1 MEAEVTRSFRSR
13 LMAIPKECRMKIGE
27 IPYQKGM
34 RATSRKNKV
43 IEILKEYNVPFTEV
57 GTGTNRFIVKY
68 DGFALKIALDREG
81 VADNKQEWV
90 MSDMLSPN
98 VATAWEISK
107 GGHLLVATYA
117 PAFTSYSEMSIYGT
131 KIRKILDQWGSR
143 FLLGDVGFN
152 RVNYANWGLLGGVPV
167 CIDYA
172 YIFPASMDLFKC
184 ICGCKR
190 MKFTDESYSSYKCSE
205 CGREY
210 EDRDLRAKISQDDRL
225 RLFNTVEGVEMH
237 SPTEEHVVPAKYIP
251 KNNNPDLPNPDF
263 ATIDYVRMKHG
274 MPSWWANNERRF

>member
-1 MEAEVTRSFRSR
+1 METTGELRSFRSR
-13 LMAIPKECRMKIGE
+13 LMTLPKECRIKIGE
-27 IPYQKGM
+27 VSYQKGM
-34 RATSRKNKV
+34 RATSRKNRV
-43 IEILKEYNVPFTEV
+43 IEILNEYNIPFTEV

-98 VATAWEISK
+98 VATAYEISK

-131 KIRKILDQWGSR
+131 KIRKILDRWGSR

-190 MKFTDESYSSYKCSE
+190 MKFTDESYSAYKCTE

-225 RLFNTVEGVEMH
+225 RLFNTVEGIEMH
-237 SPTEEHVVPAKYIP
+237 SPMEDHMVAAKYLP
-251 KNNNPDLPNPDF
+251 KDTNPDSPNPDV
-263 ATIDYVRMKHG
+263 TTMEYVNMKHG
-274 MPSWWANNERRF
+274 NRSWWTG

>member
-1 MEAEVTRSFRSR
+1 MMEDGALRVFRSR
-13 LMAIPKECRMKIGE
+13 LMALPMEAKIKIGE
-27 IPYQKGM
+27 VPYQKGM
-34 RATSRKNKV
+34 RATSRKNRV
-43 IEILKEYNVPFTEV
+43 IEILKEYEIPFTEV

-81 VADNKQEWV
+81 IADNKQEWV
-90 MSDMLSPN
+90 MSDMLAPH
-98 VATAWEISK
+98 VATACEISK

-117 PAFTSYSEMSIYGT
+117 PAFTSYTEMSVYGQ
-131 KIRKILDQWGSR
+131 KIRKILESWGSR

-152 RVNYANWGLLGGVPV
+152 RINYANWGMLGGNPV

-190 MKFTDESYSSYKCSE
+190 MTFTDDSYSTYKCVE
-205 CGREY
+205 CGRQY

-225 RLFNTVEGVEMH
+225 RLFNNVEGIEMH
-237 SPTEEHVVPAKYIP
+237 SAEEEHMAAAKYLP
-251 KNNNPDLPNPDF
+251 RNTNPDQPDPDI
-263 ATIDYVRMKHG
+263 TTQEYIRSKQGLGSIWNY
-274 MPSWWANNERRF
+274 

>member
-1 MEAEVTRSFRSR
+1 MEDQSEFRNFRSR
-13 LMAIPKECRMKIGE
+13 IMALPEECRFEIGE
-27 IPYQKGM
+27 VSYQKGM

-43 IEILKEYNVPFTEV
+43 VEILKKYNIPFTEV

-98 VATAWEISK
+98 VATAHEISN

-117 PAFTSYSEMSIYGT
+117 PAFTSYTEMSIYGQ
-131 KIRKILDQWGSR
+131 KIRKILDSWGSR

-152 RVNYANWGLLGGVPV
+152 RINYANWGLLGGVPV

-172 YIFPASMDLFKC
+172 YIFPATMDLFKC

-190 MKFTDESYSSYKCSE
+190 MTFTDDSYSSYKCTE

-210 EDRDLRAKISQDDRL
+210 EDRDLRAKISQETRL
-225 RLFNTVEGVEMH
+225 NLFNTVEGVEMH
-237 SPTEEHVVPAKYIP
+237 APIEKHKVSAKYLP
-251 KNNNPDLPNPDF
+251 KDTNPDSPDPNK
-263 ATIDYVRMKHG
+263 TTMEYVRIKNSMS
-274 MPSWWANNERRF
+274 SWWAG

>member
-1 MEAEVTRSFRSR
+1 METPGQVCTFRSR
-13 LMAIPKECRMKIGE
+13 IMALPKECRYEIGE
-27 IPYQKGM
+27 VSYQKGM

-43 IEILKEYNVPFTEV
+43 IEILKKYDVPFTEV

-81 VADNKQEWV
+81 IADNKQEWV
-90 MSDMLSPN
+90 MSDMLSPD
-98 VATAWEISK
+98 VAPACDISK
-107 GGHLLVATYA
+107 GGHLLVASYA

-131 KIRKILDQWGSR
+131 KIRKILDKWGSR

-152 RVNYANWGLLGGVPV
+152 RVNYANWGLLGGNPV

-190 MKFTDESYSSYKCSE
+190 MKFTDDSYSSYKCSE

-225 RLFNTVEGVEMH
+225 KLFNSVEGIEMH
-237 SPTEEHVVPAKYIP
+237 NSIEDHMVDAKYIP
-251 KNNNPDLPNPDF
+251 TNTNPDLPNPDL
-263 ATIDYVRMKHG
+263 ATMDYVRMKHG
-274 MPSWWANNERRF
+274 MRSWWAG

>member
-1 MEAEVTRSFRSR
+1 MTIPFEARV
-13 LMAIPKECRMKIGE
+13 KIGE
-27 IPYQKGM
+27 VAYQKGM
-34 RATSRKNKV
+34 RATSRRNRV

-90 MSDMLSPN
+90 MAEMLSPD
-98 VATAWEISK
+98 VAMAYEISK
-107 GGHLLVATYA
+107 GGHLLVAAYA
-117 PAFTSYSEMSIYGT
+117 PAFTSYAEMLGYPQIKSILERWGT
-131 KIRKILDQWGSR
+131 R

-152 RVNYANWGLLGGVPV
+152 RVNYANWGLLGGKPV

-184 ICGCKR
+184 NCGCKR
-190 MKFTDESYSSYKCSE
+190 MKFVDDTCSEYKCIE

-210 EDRDLRAKISQDDRL
+210 QDRELRCKISQDDRL
-225 RLFNTVEGVEMH
+225 KLFNSVEGVEMH
-237 SPTEEHVVPAKYIP
+237 SPMEQHMAAAKYLP
-251 KNNNPDLPNPDF
+251 KDINPDQPNPDLITMN
-263 ATIDYVRMKHG
+263 YVRMKQG
-274 MPSWWANNERRF
+274 LSSFWTG

>member
-1 MEAEVTRSFRSR
+1 METAGEYRDFRSR
-13 LMAIPKECRMKIGE
+13 LMALPKECRIRIGE
-27 IPYQKGM
+27 VSYQKGM
-34 RATSRKNKV
+34 RATSRKNMV
-43 IEILKEYNVPFTEV
+43 IDSLKEFNIPFTEG

-90 MSDMLSPN
+90 MSDMLSPD
-98 VATAWEISK
+98 VATACEISK

-117 PAFTSYSEMSIYGT
+117 PAFTSYSEMSIYAP
-131 KIRKILDQWGSR
+131 KIRKILDKWGSR
-143 FLLGDVGFN
+143 FLLGDVGIN
-152 RVNYANWGLLGGVPV
+152 RINYANWGLLGGKPV

-190 MKFTDESYSSYKCSE
+190 MKFTDDSYSAYKCIE

-210 EDRDLRAKISQDDRL
+210 EDRDLRAKISQETRL
-225 RLFNTVEGVEMH
+225 KLFNTVEGITMH
-237 SPTEEHVVPAKYIP
+237 APMEKHMVPAKYLP
-251 KNNNPDLPNPDF
+251 KDTNPDSPDPNIS
-263 ATIDYVRMKHG
+263 TMECVHMKQG
-274 MPSWWANNERRF
+274 LSSWWSG

>member
-1 MEAEVTRSFRSR
+1 METPGELRSFRSR
-13 LMAIPKECRMKIGE
+13 LMALPKECRMKIGE
-27 IPYQKGM
+27 VSYQKGM
-34 RATSRKNKV
+34 RATSRKNRV
-43 IEILKEYNVPFTEV
+43 IEILKEYNIPFTEV

-98 VATAWEISK
+98 VATAYEISK

-152 RVNYANWGLLGGVPV
+152 RVNYANWGLLAGNPV

-190 MKFTDESYSSYKCSE
+190 MKFTDDSYSSYKCSE

-210 EDRDLRAKISQDDRL
+210 EDRDLRAKISQEDRL
-225 RLFNTVEGVEMH
+225 RLFKNVEGVVM
-237 SPTEEHVVPAKYIP
+237 SAPVEEHLVAAKYLPRDI
-251 KNNNPDLPNPDF
+251 NPDSPDPNIS
-263 ATIDYVRMKHG
+263 TMEYVKMKQG
-274 MPSWWANNERRF
+274 LRSWWTG

>member
-1 MEAEVTRSFRSR
+1 MEMTGELRSFRSR
-13 LMAIPKECRMKIGE
+13 IMMLPEECRYKIGE
-27 IPYQKGM
+27 VSYQKGM
-34 RATSRKNKV
+34 RATSRKNRV

-90 MSDMLSPN
+90 MSEMLAPN
-98 VATAWEISK
+98 VASAYEISK
-107 GGHLLVATYA
+107 GGHLLVASYA

-131 KIRKILDQWGSR
+131 YIRKILSGWGSR

-152 RVNYANWGLLGGVPV
+152 RVNYANWGLLGGKPV

-172 YIFPASMDLFKC
+172 YIFPASMDLFQC

-190 MKFTDESYSSYKCSE
+190 MKFTDESYSSYKCTE

-210 EDRDLRAKISQDDRL
+210 EDRDLRAKISQEERL
-225 RLFNTVEGVEMH
+225 NLFNTVEGIEMH
-237 SPTEEHVVPAKYIP
+237 SPVEEHHVSEKYILKDIKP
-251 KNNNPDLPNPDF
+251 DAPDPYVTTMEYVKAKN
-263 ATIDYVRMKHG
+263 G
-274 MPSWWANNERRF
+274 MRSWWAG

>member
-1 MEAEVTRSFRSR
+1 METGEMCRFRSR
-13 LMAIPKECRMKIGE
+13 LMALPKECRVKIGE
-27 IPYQKGM
+27 VSYQKGM
-34 RATSRKNKV
+34 RATSRKNRV
-43 IEILKEYNVPFTEV
+43 IEILKEYNIPFTEV

-98 VATAWEISK
+98 VATAYEISK

-117 PAFTSYSEMSIYGT
+117 PAFTSYAEMSIYGT
-131 KIRKILDQWGSR
+131 KIRKILEHWGGR

-152 RVNYANWGLLGGVPV
+152 RVNYANWGLLAGNPV

-190 MKFTDESYSSYKCSE
+190 MKFTDDTFSSYKCTE

-210 EDRDLRAKISQDDRL
+210 EDRDLRAKISQEDRL
-225 RLFNTVEGVEMH
+225 RLFNSIEGIVMH
-237 SPTEEHVVPAKYIP
+237 NPEEEHEVAEKYLT
-251 KNNNPDLPNPDF
+251 KTYNPDHPNPDF
-263 ATIDYVRMKHG
+263 TTMECVRMARG
-274 MPSWWANNERRF
+274 MPSYWSGY

>member
-1 MEAEVTRSFRSR
+1 METGEMCRFRSR
-13 LMAIPKECRMKIGE
+13 LMTLPKECRIKIGE
-27 IPYQKGM
+27 VSYQKGM
-34 RATSRKNKV
+34 RATSRKNRV
-43 IEILKEYNVPFTEV
+43 IEILKEYNIPFTEV

-90 MSDMLSPN
+90 MSEMLSPD
-98 VATAWEISK
+98 VATAYEISK

-117 PAFTSYSEMSIYGT
+117 PAFTSYAEMTIYGP
-131 KIRKILDQWGSR
+131 KIRKILERWGGR

-152 RVNYANWGLLGGVPV
+152 RINYANWGLLAGRPV

-190 MKFTDESYSSYKCSE
+190 MKFTDDTFSSYKCTE

-210 EDRDLRAKISQDDRL
+210 EDRDLRAKISQEDRL
-225 RLFNTVEGVEMH
+225 NLFNSIEGVIMH
-237 SPTEEHVVPAKYIP
+237 NPEEDHMVADKYLTKTI
-251 KNNNPDLPNPDF
+251 NPDAPNHEL
-263 ATIDYVRMKHG
+263 TIMECVRRSRG
-274 MPSWWANNERRF
+274 MSSYWSG

>member
-1 MEAEVTRSFRSR
+1 MEAQGELRSFRSR
-13 LMAIPKECRMKIGE
+13 LMAIPKECRVKIGE
-27 IPYQKGM
+27 VSYQKGM
-34 RATSRKNKV
+34 RATSRKNRV
-43 IEILKEYNVPFTEV
+43 IEILKEYNIPFTEV

-98 VATAWEISK
+98 VATAYEISK

-117 PAFTSYSEMSIYGT
+117 PAFTSYTEMSIYGT
-131 KIRKILDQWGSR
+131 KIRKILDSWGSR

-152 RVNYANWGLLGGVPV
+152 RVNYANWGLLGGLPV

-190 MKFTDESYSSYKCSE
+190 MKFTDDSYSSYKCAE

-210 EDRDLRAKISQDDRL
+210 EDRDLRAKISQEDRL

-237 SPTEEHVVPAKYIP
+237 APVEEHLVAAKYLP
-251 KNNNPDLPNPDF
+251 KDRNPDLPDPSKN
-263 ATIDYVRMKHG
+263 IMEYVRMKNG
-274 MPSWWANNERRF
+274 MNSWWSG

>member
-1 MEAEVTRSFRSR
+1 MEMAGELRSFRSR
-13 LMAIPKECRMKIGE
+13 LMTLPKECRIKIGE
-27 IPYQKGM
+27 VSYQKGM
-34 RATSRKNKV
+34 RATSRKNRV
-43 IEILKEYNVPFTEV
+43 IEILKEYNIPFTEV

-98 VATAWEISK
+98 VATAYEISK

-117 PAFTSYSEMSIYGT
+117 PAFTSYTEMSIYGT
-131 KIRKILDQWGSR
+131 KIRKILDSWGSR

-152 RVNYANWGLLGGVPV
+152 RVNYANWGLLGGLPV

-190 MKFTDESYSSYKCSE
+190 MKFTDDSYSSYKCAE

-210 EDRDLRAKISQDDRL
+210 EDRDLRAKISQEDRL

-237 SPTEEHVVPAKYIP
+237 APVEEHLVAAKYLP
-251 KNNNPDLPNPDF
+251 KDRNPDLPDPSK
-263 ATIDYVRMKHG
+263 TIMEYVRMKNG
-274 MPSWWANNERRF
+274 MNSWWSG

>member
-1 MEAEVTRSFRSR
+1 METGGVPCNFRSR
-13 LMAIPKECRMKIGE
+13 LMALPKDCRIEIGE
-27 IPYQKGM
+27 VSYQKGM
-34 RATSRKNKV
+34 RATSRKNRV
-43 IEILKEYNVPFTEV
+43 IEILKKYDIPFTEV

-90 MSDMLSPN
+90 MSDMLSPH
-98 VATAWEISK
+98 VATAHEITK
-107 GGHLLVATYA
+107 GGHLLMATYA
-117 PAFTSYSEMSIYGT
+117 PAFTSYSEMSIYRQ
-131 KIRKILDQWGSR
+131 KIIKILDAWGSR

-152 RVNYANWGLLGGVPV
+152 RINYANWGMLAGSPV

-190 MKFTDESYSSYKCSE
+190 MKFTDDSYSSYKCSE

-210 EDRDLRAKISQDDRL
+210 EDRDLRAKISQDERL
-225 RLFNTVEGVEMH
+225 NLFNTVEGLEMTK
-237 SPTEEHVVPAKYIP
+237 PNQEHYVPEKYLP
-251 KNNNPDLPNPDF
+251 KNTNPDSPDPYN
-263 ATIDYVRMKHG
+263 TTMEYVRMKHG
-274 MPSWWANNERRF
+274 MPSWWGGY